1 MRVAPLRIASSL
13 LPYALAAVA
22 VVVVS
27 AIALAGVVRTP
38 ASDGIGSPAR
48 PPAVSAAPR
57 AVGLS
62 DSRMAY
68 WRPASSGSLELWV
81 SDLDGDRRWTIATA
95 SADAD
100 LALTRWSPDG
110 SAVAYRTGNGTI
122 GVVRLDGW
130 LSSLVMPLELRR
142 AAWKIVSYEWSPD
155 AKRIAA
161 TFRAGGGL
169 SNESDVYVAEIK
181 SNALWERVTTLGDA
195 YAEPW
200 IDNERLLIGSSSGL
214 VATLD
219 LRTKDLR
226 PVTGLPA
233 ASPQLGR
240 DGRVYFT
247 GGLAVTADVA
257 SQPVASG
264 WVWSATV
271 DGHDLRKEASAEHGQ
286 ARLFGILA
294 DGRAVIGV
302 PGGVYM
308 ASETIVPLVF
318 AGAGSV
324 RRVVV
329 SEDGKRVI
337 GFTDSRILRIDAA
350 KIPRTLALG
359 SLPPPDAASTLLSG
373 IREPDVWTAR
383 KPVAVARAGAVAVAP
398 SAPTGRVAFVLG
410 HALWELQGDGSAR
423 AIATERGS
431 LIGRPAWSPS
441 GEHVAVMFTAIGER
455 QPSALVVG
463 PGGPQR
469 WRLPTAAQAMTWAP
483 DGRSLSFWIPTGTRL
498 DQWNTHAFD
507 PATGRAT
514 GTIPGR
520 AVWGGGGRL
529 VLSDGEFA
537 ITTGTA
543 ATTGL
548 RVGQRI
554 ELITGSARRTI
565 TDAARLAASP
575 RLKDVPDAARA
586 SLISQ
591 LVPSADPEY
600 VGVML
605 ARVGPTQ
612 IATTRSPAFVVV
624 RLSDGEPVY
633 ATAIPLEV
641 GPSDLAWSPAGHLV
655 AWGVTETAPN
665 GQVTR
670 GAVIV
675 DPVVGIMRTLYE
687 GRFAGWSADGRS
699 VYLAR
704 DEGLFV
710 LQLDPAASDPVRIS
724 PFGVSVSATA
734 R

>member
-13 LPYALAAVA
+13 LPYALASLT

-27 AIALAGVVRTP
+27 AVALAGVVRAP
-38 ASDGIGSPAR
+38 GSDGMGPPAR
-48 PPAVSAAPR
+48 APAVSAAPR
-57 AVGLS
+57 AVNLS

-81 SDLDGDRRWTIATA
+81 SDLDGDPRWTIATA

-110 SAVAYRTGNGTI
+110 TSVAYRTGNGTI
-122 GVVRLDGW
+122 GVVRLDGS
-130 LSSLVMPLELRR
+130 LSSLVMPLDLRR

-181 SNALWERVTTLGDA
+181 TNALWERVTTLGDA
-195 YAEPW
+195 YAGPW
-200 IDNERLLIGSSSGL
+200 IENDRLLIESSSGL

-219 LRTKDLR
+219 LPTRDLR

-233 ASPQLGR
+233 ASPQVGR

-264 WVWSATV
+264 WVWSTTV
-271 DGHDLRKEASAEHGQ
+271 DGDDLRKEVSAEHGQ

-302 PGGVYM
+302 PGGVYL
-308 ASETIVPLVF
+308 ASDTIVPLVF

-329 SEDGKRVI
+329 SDDGKRVI
-337 GFTDSRILRIDAA
+337 GITDSRILRIDVA
-350 KIPRTLALG
+350 KIPRALALG
-359 SLPPPDAASTLLSG
+359 SLPSSDSASTLLSG

-383 KPVAVARAGAVAVAP
+383 RPVAVARGSDVAV
-398 SAPTGRVAFVLG
+398 SPTAGRLAFVLG
-410 HALWELQGDGSAR
+410 HALWQLQPDGSAR

-431 LIGRPAWSPS
+431 LIGRPAWSPNGDLVS
-441 GEHVAVMFTAIGER
+441 VLYTATGER
-455 QPSALVVG
+455 QPSVLVVG
-463 PGGPQR
+463 PAGPQR
-469 WRLPTAAQAMTWAP
+469 WRLPSAAQGMTWSP
-483 DGRSLSFWIPTGTRL
+483 DGKALTFWIPTGTRL

-507 PATGRAT
+507 PVTGRSA

-520 AVWGGGGRL
+520 AVWGGAGRL

-543 ATTGL
+543 AATGL
-548 RVGQRI
+548 RVGQKL
-554 ELITGSARRTI
+554 ELISGPERRTI

-575 RLKDVPDAARA
+575 LLRNVPDATR
-586 SLISQ
+586 SPLISQ

-624 RLSDGEPVY
+624 RVSDGEPVY
-633 ATAIPLEV
+633 ATAIPLEA
-641 GPSDLAWSPAGHLV
+641 GPSDLAWSPVGHRV
-655 AWGVTETAPN
+655 AWGVTATAPG

-670 GAVIV
+670 HAVLV
-675 DPVVGIMRTLYE
+675 DPVAGTMRTIDE
-687 GRFAGWSADGRS
+687 GRFAGWSADGRY
-699 VYLAR
+699 VYVAR

-710 LQLDPAASDPVRIS
+710 LPVDATPSDPVRIS
-724 PFGVSVSATA
+724 PFGVVVSATG